1 MEIVKI
7 EDHDYSIIY
16 VNDNGKYQVYRRFNE
31 NKWQLFHR
39 NKWTDVTDSNDLEK
53 LLKHNQIK

>member
-7 EDHDYSIIY
+7 EDHNYSIIY
-16 VNDNGKYQVYRRFNE
+16 VNDSGKYRVYRRFNE

-39 NKWTDVTDSNDLEK
+39 NRWNDIADSNDLEK
-53 LLKHNQIK
+53 LLKK

>member
-7 EDHDYSIIY
+7 EDHNYSIIY
-16 VNDNGKYQVYRRFNE
+16 VNDSGKYRVYRRFNE

-39 NKWTDVTDSNDLEK
+39 NRWNDVADSNDLEK
-53 LLKHNQIK
+53 LLKNNQIK